1 MNEVNSQFEFRV
13 GGNIDIDWTTLE
25 LIKEENWFQIRKQR
39 TSKNQIQIRGGHHL
53 IK

>member
-1 MNEVNSQFEFRV
+1 MNNEFEFRV

-25 LIKEENWFQIRKQR
+25 LIKKEEIGSEIQKKEPL
-39 TSKNQIQIRGGHHL
+39 KNQIQIRGGHHL